1 MSWSIIR
8 KCEKYNYYY
17 EHVKKYIYN
26 VGKDTI
32 SRIDELEL
40 ELDLELKSTNL
51 QTETMT
57 MTIENIDITLPS
69 TTVTET

>member
-1 MSWSIIR
+1 MSWSIII

-40 ELDLELKSTNL
+40 ELELRVQICKL
-51 QTETMT
+51 K
-57 MTIENIDITLPS
+57 P
-69 TTVTET
+69 

>member
-1 MSWSIIR
+1 M
-8 KCEKYNYYY
+8 NML
-17 EHVKKYIYN
+17 KYIYN

-32 SRIDELEL
+32 SRIDEL

>member
-1 MSWSIIR
+1 M
-8 KCEKYNYYY
+8 NML
-17 EHVKKYIYN
+17 KYIYN